1 VYIEVDASLATHS
14 YGVQPRRRRFYFG
27 LFFQAE
33 LLGCLAGLHTAEKK
47 KKKRKETHR
56 AI

>member
-14 YGVQPRRRRFYFG
+14 YGVQPRRRFYFG